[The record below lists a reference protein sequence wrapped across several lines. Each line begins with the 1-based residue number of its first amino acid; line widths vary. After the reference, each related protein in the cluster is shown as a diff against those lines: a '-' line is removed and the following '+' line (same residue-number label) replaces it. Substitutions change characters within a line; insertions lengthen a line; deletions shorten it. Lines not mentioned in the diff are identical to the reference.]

1 MPDSVKK
8 VTYLLVED
16 DETQSCIL
24 AKWLKK
30 VAMPHEIDVLI
41 ENNLEDALA
50 TSNSRQPNCTFLD
63 LLIPK
68 KKGEPIAEADWRT
81 AADCIQKFVPPVV
94 VVTGMPDPDHSIEMY
109 CYAKGAQNVFQK
121 PYDTSFFNLMKD
133 QTKLFAAHLLQAAG
147 SAEMRSKLGPKG
159 NGP

>member
-1 MPDSVKK
+1 MDTKR

-16 DETQSCIL
+16 DDAQSCIL

-30 VAMPHEIDVLI
+30 VAAPLVV
-41 ENNLEDALA
+41 
-50 TSNSRQPNCTFLD
+50 SNSRQPNCTFLD

-68 KKGEPIAEADWRT
+68 KKGQPVADADWRT

-147 SAEMRSKLGPKG
+147 SAEMRAKLGPKG
-159 NGP
+159 NVD

>member
-1 MPDSVKK
+1 MPDLPPKK

-16 DETQSCIL
+16 DETQACIL

-30 VAMPHEIDVLI
+30 VATPHDIDVLI

-50 TSNSRQPNCTFLD
+50 KSNSIRPNCTFLD

-68 KKGEPIAEADWRT
+68 KKGQPISEADWRT
-81 AADCIQKFVPPVV
+81 AADCIGKFVPPVV
-94 VVTGMPDPDHSIEMY
+94 VVTGLPDPDHSIEMY
-109 CYAKGAQNVFQK
+109 CYSKGAQNVFAK
-121 PYDTSFFNLMKD
+121 PYDTSFFDLLKD
-133 QTKLFAAHLLQAAG
+133 QTKLFAAHLLAAAG

-159 NGP
+159 DE